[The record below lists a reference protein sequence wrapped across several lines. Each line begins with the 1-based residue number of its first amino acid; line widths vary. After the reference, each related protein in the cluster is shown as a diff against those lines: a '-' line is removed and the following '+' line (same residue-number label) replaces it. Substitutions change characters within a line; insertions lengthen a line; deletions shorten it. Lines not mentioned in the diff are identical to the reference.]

1 MKFFVKHLKANRSGV
16 LIMLIFQ
23 PALFL
28 LRFLMVL
35 AINAF
40 INYSRDYTTIIGIMD
55 LKSYLFGSQHSYD
68 GYIDH

>member
-23 PALFL
+23 TVLFL
-28 LRFLMVL
+28 MGFLMVL

-40 INYSRDYTTIIGIMD
+40 INEDRDYAAIGGMTESVKTP
-55 LKSYLFGSQHSYD
+55 LGGSE
-68 GYIDH
+68 